1 MGLDS
6 EFERLR
12 KDFLRYVHIE
22 RQLSPNTG
30 RSYDQT
36 LRQYAA
42 FCLDHRKKGGQGNI
56 TIRSSARSIILRD
69 QTHNTRR
76 ALVYP

>member
-1 MGLDS
+1 MKWLEGGSLMGVDS
-6 EFERLR
+6 EFDVLR
-12 KDFLRYVHIE
+12 KSFLRYVHIE

-42 FCLDHRKKGGQGNI
+42 FCLDHQL
-56 TIRSSARSIILRD
+56 RSIELA
-69 QTHNTRR
+69 TARR
-76 ALVYP
+76 